1 MKIKI
6 IDGVKG
12 YVLSQNEIDNLQKMV
27 IDGKECYFL
36 KCKFRRSEQLN
47 EQRVLELI
55 NSCETKKE
63 IVEILDCT
71 LSKLNNFLSSH
82 YGTLVLDTIRNM
94 NKK

>member
-12 YVLSQNEIDNLQKMV
+12 YVLSQNEIDNLQKMI

-36 KCKFRRSEQLN
+36 KCKFSRSEQLN
-47 EQRVLELI
+47 EERVLELI
-55 NSCETKKE
+55 NSCESKKE
-63 IVEILDCT
+63 IIESLDCT
-71 LSKLNNFLSSH
+71 LSKLNNFLFTH
-82 YGTLVLDTIRNM
+82 YGTMVLDIIKNM